1 MEQPKKIL
9 VKKVSEP
16 DVNQVSQDSIK
27 KKIMVKALNPQEK
40 RAELQK
46 VAQFKRDEIVRKKDS
61 IINRNLAATGLS
73 REQYKAKQVSDAKK
87 PDACL
92 PGLNIGSAN
101 KRGETK
107 GSCTTGESNKGESLK
122 DND

>member
-27 KKIMVKALNPQEK
+27 KKIMVKILTPQEK
-40 RAELQK
+40 RAEVQK
-46 VAQFKRDEIVRKKDS
+46 VAQFKRDEIIRKKDS
-61 IINRNLAATGLS
+61 IINRNLASTGLTKDEY
-73 REQYKAKQVSDAKK
+73 RAKQASDAKK
-87 PDACL
+87 PDCAIS
-92 PGLNIGSAN
+92 GLQVGNAN

-107 GSCTTGESNKGESLK
+107 GSCATGASNKGESLK
-122 DND
+122 DNE

>member
-9 VKKVSEP
+9 VKKFSEP
-16 DVNQVSQDSIK
+16 DVNQVSQDSVK
-27 KKIMVKALNPQEK
+27 KKIMVKALTPQEK
-40 RAELQK
+40 RLEVQK
-46 VAQFKRDEIVRKKDS
+46 EAQFKRDEIVRKKDS
-61 IINRNLAATGLS
+61 IINRNLASTGLT
-73 REQYKAKQVSDAKK
+73 REQYKSKQISDSKK

-107 GSCTTGESNKGESLK
+107 GSCSTGQSNKGESLK
-122 DND
+122 DNK